1 MSYFLMGKFEFL
13 LSFKVRTL
21 RTHFVQELKEDSA
34 ISSWVKTAGK
44 LRAAT
49 RALSSASMQRGGL

>member
-1 MSYFLMGKFEFL
+1 MSYFLMGKSEFL

-49 RALSSASMQRGGL
+49 SMLSSASM